1 LPPSRLSGVVPGITQ
16 MVIQLAL
23 QGVLDHHLGEPNRP
37 PRRYDTRGRGAH
49 PGYGGAPTPR
59 VLPGQLPDQLANLQ
73 SRRAGAYE
81 IRARTDNR
89 LWGHSG

>member
-1 LPPSRLSGVVPGITQ
+1 

-23 QGVLDHHLGEPNRP
+23 QGVLDHHLG
-37 PRRYDTRGRGAH
+37 T
-49 PGYGGAPTPR
+49 
-59 VLPGQLPDQLANLQ
+59 
-73 SRRAGAYE
+73 YE